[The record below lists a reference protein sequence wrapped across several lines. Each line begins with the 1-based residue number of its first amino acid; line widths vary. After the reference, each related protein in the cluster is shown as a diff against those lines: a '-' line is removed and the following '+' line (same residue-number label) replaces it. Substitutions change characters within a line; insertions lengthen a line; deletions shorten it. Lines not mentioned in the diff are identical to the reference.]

1 MTLRRILLAATAA
14 FGLASGA
21 ANLEAATP
29 KGALGA
35 LAVSPDG
42 ATVAAAGD
50 NHALYLID
58 PATLEVRQR
67 IHLGSNP
74 QEMWYSADG
83 KTLAVWTLDDEI
95 RLLSTADWSL
105 KATLPD
111 VFQVAHAARA
121 DALVILGR
129 PKRAND
135 VSTTPLSV
143 VSLADGATTLAA
155 SATGEFVGLAAKA
168 DASGFVLITKGVK
181 DESEAKAE
189 TPKDLKGAEKET
201 FELQHDGNT
210 AEIVVLD
217 GAGAETAR
225 VKSWYSQS
233 GQLAGAHDGAQ
244 ATFVGYG
251 NENLTVRA
259 DGSLV
264 GLFQG
269 PTSYNYGIGV
279 APDQARI
286 ALGGLRH
293 GSLVTLADQAGAVF
307 ELDQIQGWPEYYKGF
322 AFAPDGSVY
331 AGTTSFRL
339 VHIGADGKIV
349 AAKPVF

>member
-14 FGLASGA
+14 LGLATGA
-21 ANLEAATP
+21 STGEAATP

-95 RLLSTADWSL
+95 RLLSTADWTVT
-105 KATLPD
+105 ATLPD
-111 VFQVAHAARA
+111 AYRVAHAAAA

-129 PKRAND
+129 SQRAND
-135 VSTTPLSV
+135 VKTTPLSV
-143 VSLADGATTLAA
+143 VSLAGGGTTLAA
-155 SATGEFVGLAAKA
+155 VANGEFTGLATKA
-168 DASGFVLITKGVK
+168 DASGFVLITKGAK
-181 DESEAKAE
+181 DEAEAKAE
-189 TPKDLKGAEKET
+189 TPKDLKGVEKET

-210 AEIVVLD
+210 AEILVLD
-217 GAGAETAR
+217 GAGVETAR
-225 VKSWYSQS
+225 TKSWYSTTAD
-233 GQLAGAHDGAQ
+233 LTGAHDGTQ
-244 ATFVGYG
+244 AYFVGYG
-251 NENLTVRA
+251 NENLTVAA
-259 DGSLV
+259 DGSIV

-279 APDQARI
+279 APDQTRI

>member
-1 MTLRRILLAATAA
+1 MTFRRFLLAATAA
-14 FGLASGA
+14 VVLACGA
-21 ANLEAATP
+21 ADAGAATP

-58 PATLEVRQR
+58 AATLEVRQR

-111 VFQVAHAARA
+111 VFQVAHAAQA
-121 DALVILGR
+121 DALVVLGR

-143 VSLADGATTLAA
+143 LSLADGGTKLTA
-155 SATGEFVGLAAKA
+155 SAIGEFVGLAAKA

-217 GAGAETAR
+217 GSGAETAR

-233 GQLAGAHDGAQ
+233 GQLVGAHDGAQ
-244 ATFVGYG
+244 ASFVGYG
-251 NENLTVRA
+251 NENLTVKA
-259 DGSLV
+259 DGAIV

-279 APDQARI
+279 APDQKRI
-286 ALGGLRH
+286 AIGGLRD
-293 GSLVTLADQAGAVF
+293 GSLVTLADQGAAVF
-307 ELDQIQGWPEYYKGF
+307 EIDDIPGWPEYFKGF
-322 AFAPDGSVY
+322 AFAPDGSVF
-331 AGTTSFRL
+331 AGTTAYRL
-339 VHIGADGKIV
+339 AHIGADGALV
-349 AAKPVF
+349 AVKPVF

>member
-129 PKRAND
+129 PKCAN
-135 VSTTPLSV
+135 
-143 VSLADGATTLAA
+143 DGATR
-155 SATGEFVGLAAKA
+155 EFVGLAAKA

-251 NENLTVRA
+251 NENLTVKA